1 MNEYLEESRRT
12 YWKQLREMDVK
23 DVAPRALVSYE
34 GGAYVVPCL
43 GREYRV
49 DPEAEKVY
57 ASGGEEVSDLDFA
70 FLFVQY
76 LIHADDVSFAGE
88 WITERDVQGG
98 SLFFQGPH
106 ALPTRVL
113 EEKFGYSVDDFS
125 RACKA
130 AEGDT
135 LKPSFGDAG
144 LEFQLFPRVLV
155 AVVLWV
161 GDDEFPPRVNV
172 LFDKSIDG
180 QFPLDVVLYM
190 VNHIVEVLAGTTG

>member
-12 YWKQLREMDVK
+12 YWKQLREMDPGE
-23 DVAPRALVSYE
+23 VARRALVSHE
-34 GGAYVVPCL
+34 GEVYVVSCL
-43 GREYRV
+43 NGEYRV
-49 DPEAEKVY
+49 DPMREKVFT
-57 ASGGEEVSDLDFA
+57 SGGGEVSASDFA

-76 LIHADDVSFAGE
+76 LIHAKDTPFTGE
-88 WITERDVQGG
+88 WITERDVKGG

-106 ALPTRVL
+106 ALPVKVL
-113 EEKFGYSVDDFS
+113 EEKFGYELGDFS
-125 RACKA
+125 QACSA
-130 AEGDT
+130 AGGKE

-144 LEFQLFPRVLV
+144 FEFQLFPRVLL

-172 LFDKSIDG
+172 LFDRSLDG

-190 VNHIVEVLAGTTG
+190 VNHVVQVLEEG